1 MVNDCVTLYITY
13 FRISLLVPI
22 LIPIYNSDMLFFSLF
37 SDIASR
43 TTWKHTMKVTAHRKG
58 KVTLNV
64 TFDCKELKDIVG
76 NANVL
81 IE

>member
-1 MVNDCVTLYITY
+1 
-13 FRISLLVPI
+13 
-22 LIPIYNSDMLFFSLF
+22 
-37 SDIASR
+37 
-43 TTWKHTMKVTAHRKG
+43 MKVTAHRKG

-81 IE
+81 IEESLILFVV